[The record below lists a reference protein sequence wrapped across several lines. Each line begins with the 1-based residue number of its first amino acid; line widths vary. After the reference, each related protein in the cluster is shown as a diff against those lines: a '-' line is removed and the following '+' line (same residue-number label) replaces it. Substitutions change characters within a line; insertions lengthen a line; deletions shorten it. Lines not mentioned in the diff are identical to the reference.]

1 MIGEINSPSTD
12 IRDIRKFGFIA
23 TIFFGTLFSVAI
35 WRARFGL
42 TLFFGFLFLAGL
54 GLFLFP
60 SSLSP
65 VYHLWMKIAHAIGR
79 TVTIITLSLTYY
91 LVITPMAILKRI
103 FGGSPIA
110 LRPDPERQTY
120 WVERSEPAQPKERFL
135 KRY

>member
-1 MIGEINSPSTD
+1 MIGESSSSSTD
-12 IRDIRKFGFIA
+12 IRDIRKFGCIA
-23 TIFFGTLFSVAI
+23 TIFFGTLFGVAV

-42 TLFFGFLFLAGL
+42 TLFFGFLFLTGL
-54 GLFLFP
+54 ALFLFP

-65 VYHLWMKIAHAIGR
+65 VYRLWMKIAHFIGR
-79 TVTIITLSLTYY
+79 TVTFITLSLTYY
-91 LVITPMAILKRI
+91 LVITPMAILKKI

-110 LRPDPERQTY
+110 LRPDPKRQTY